1 MQENFDFVQKGFRI
15 LLSSMTKFICKELS
29 TSYGDKWWKEVLNTL
44 SDQKDLRIDGTYD
57 ELVNSLDIA
66 NCIRL
71 IDRKWNEIFRNVLSI
86 DCRALAKELMGVRN
100 IVAHIKQN
108 DLEQPMA
115 ERALDTMALLCEHID
130 NEAMREIRVL
140 YKEVRARSP
149 YSNSA
154 VELVQPLYNST
165 KGIKENSLLSM
176 VGTKRVQKTKLSRKV
191 TYGGQTIVYPVYK
204 VRIDELYYN
213 DQNDRIATWIS
224 GYESENGTDSLSSL
238 KVEIYN
244 RIIEEFIVESN
255 PEAINK
261 TQKNISLVGQRVP
274 GVTLADGRV
283 VDGNRRYTC
292 LRRIQ
297 RNSPEPLYFET
308 VIMDLD
314 IHENKKQIKLLELAI
329 QHGEEEKVD
338 YDPIEYA
345 VGTYR
350 DIVQTG
356 LLSAE
361 EYASSTNESVADVK
375 KRIEIATVIDEF
387 LKYLKLPEQ
396 YHIAKDFQVYSL
408 FQEMMVQLKQLEGE
422 DKELLKFITFNN
434 TLMHAIPE
442 QKKFIRD
449 IKGLIKNN
457 CYRWYFDE
465 QKKLNQEIHEKYDK
479 TEIRTKQ
486 DVERFASTHL
496 EINEKMQN
504 TMERA
509 LQKSRNMQLKLRP
522 SENVE
527 KSINLLQE
535 VDPRLFDKMDE
546 DEKENL
552 KANLDYLVSIVD
564 SFKKRL

>member
-261 TQKNISLVGQRVP
+261 RVNHFFY
-274 GVTLADGRV
+274 V
-283 VDGNRRYTC
+283 
-292 LRRIQ
+292 
-297 RNSPEPLYFET
+297 
-308 VIMDLD
+308 
-314 IHENKKQIKLLELAI
+314 
-329 QHGEEEKVD
+329 
-338 YDPIEYA
+338 
-345 VGTYR
+345 
-350 DIVQTG
+350 
-356 LLSAE
+356 
-361 EYASSTNESVADVK
+361 
-375 KRIEIATVIDEF
+375 
-387 LKYLKLPEQ
+387 
-396 YHIAKDFQVYSL
+396 IAK
-408 FQEMMVQLKQLEGE
+408 
-422 DKELLKFITFNN
+422 N
-434 TLMHAIPE
+434 
-442 QKKFIRD
+442 
-449 IKGLIKNN
+449 KN
-457 CYRWYFDE
+457 
-465 QKKLNQEIHEKYDK
+465 
-479 TEIRTKQ
+479 
-486 DVERFASTHL
+486 
-496 EINEKMQN
+496 
-504 TMERA
+504 
-509 LQKSRNMQLKLRP
+509 
-522 SENVE
+522 
-527 KSINLLQE
+527 
-535 VDPRLFDKMDE
+535 
-546 DEKENL
+546 
-552 KANLDYLVSIVD
+552 YLCIE
-564 SFKKRL
+564 